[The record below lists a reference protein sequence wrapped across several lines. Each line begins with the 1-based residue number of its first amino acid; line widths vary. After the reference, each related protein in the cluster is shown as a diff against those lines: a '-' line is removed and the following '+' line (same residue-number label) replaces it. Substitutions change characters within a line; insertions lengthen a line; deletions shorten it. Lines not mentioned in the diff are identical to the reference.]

1 MDSSNIKM
9 KFDPKLP
16 FTTRSGLPARILC
29 TDLKGERPIAV
40 AYMLQKDKENV
51 YQVRDD
57 GYYYKDV
64 ESQMDLVNIPQRRA
78 HADLII
84 AWAEGA
90 KIQVY
95 DKWDKSW
102 QNIGNPSWDPDHH
115 YRIAE

>member
-1 MDSSNIKM
+1 MGVSYIKM

-16 FTTRSGLPARILC
+16 LTTRCGLPARILC

-40 AYMLQKDKENV
+40 VYMQNDQENV
-51 YQVRDD
+51 YKVRDD
-57 GYYYKDV
+57 GLLV
-64 ESQMDLVNIPQRRA
+64 AGIESMMDLVNIPQRRA

-95 DKWDKSW
+95 NKCDDTWH
-102 QNIGNPSWDPDHH
+102 NLGNPSWDPDHR